1 MSGRRKRKYMEAIVL
16 ARLTKEVQEVVCDIC
31 GNKADGEFNEV
42 TYLNGEVY
50 AEMYCPI
57 DLCKH
62 HMKVFASQFSHYA
75 YERHGGNDNPEELIR
90 KMKRYD
96 EEHIYDNL

>member
-1 MSGRRKRKYMEAIVL
+1 MEAIVL
-16 ARLTKEVQEVVCDIC
+16 ARLTKEVSEVVCDIC
-31 GNKADGEFNEV
+31 GNKADGEFYEL

-50 AEMYCPI
+50 AEIYCPI

-75 YERHGGNDNPEELIR
+75 YERHGGNSDTEELII
-90 KMKRYD
+90 KMKNYD
-96 EEHIYDNL
+96 EEHAYDNL

>member
-1 MSGRRKRKYMEAIVL
+1 MAQV
-16 ARLTKEVQEVVCDIC
+16 TKEVQEVVCDIC

-62 HMKVFASQFSHYA
+62 HMKVFVSQFSHYA
-75 YERHGGNDNPEELIR
+75 YERHGSNSNTEELIR
-90 KMKRYD
+90 KMKECDYY
-96 EEHIYDNL
+96 E

>member
-1 MSGRRKRKYMEAIVL
+1 M

-75 YERHGGNDNPEELIR
+75 YERHGGNSDTEELII
-90 KMKRYD
+90 K
-96 EEHIYDNL
+96 

>member
-62 HMKVFASQFSHYA
+62 HMKLFVSQFSHYA
-75 YERHGGNDNPEELIR
+75 YERYDGKGSTEELIR
-90 KMKRYD
+90 KMKNYDETHRYD
-96 EEHIYDNL
+96 Y

>member
-1 MSGRRKRKYMEAIVL
+1 MAQV
-16 ARLTKEVQEVVCDIC
+16 TKEVQEVVCDIC
-31 GNKADGEFNEV
+31 GNKADGDFYEV

-62 HMKVFASQFSHYA
+62 HMKLFVSQFSHYA
-75 YERHGGNDNPEELIR
+75 YERHGSNSDTEELIR
-90 KMKRYD
+90 KMKECDYY
-96 EEHIYDNL
+96 E

>member
-1 MSGRRKRKYMEAIVL
+1 MAQV
-16 ARLTKEVQEVVCDIC
+16 TKEVQEVVCDIC

-75 YERHGGNDNPEELIR
+75 YERHGGNSDTEELII
-90 KMKRYD
+90 KMKECDYYEWNKFRLN
-96 EEHIYDNL
+96 E

>member
-1 MSGRRKRKYMEAIVL
+1 
-16 ARLTKEVQEVVCDIC
+16 IC

-50 AEMYCPI
+50 AETYCPV

-62 HMKVFASQFSHYA
+62 HMKLFVSQFIHYA
-75 YERHGGNDNPEELIR
+75 YERHGSNSNTEELIR
-90 KMKRYD
+90 KMKECDYY
-96 EEHIYDNL
+96 E

>member
-1 MSGRRKRKYMEAIVL
+1 MAQV
-16 ARLTKEVQEVVCDIC
+16 TKEVQDVVCDIC

-62 HMKVFASQFSHYA
+62 HMKVFVSQFSHYA
-75 YERHGGNDNPEELIR
+75 YERHGSNSNTEELIR
-90 KMKRYD
+90 KMKECDYY
-96 EEHIYDNL
+96 E

>member
-1 MSGRRKRKYMEAIVL
+1 M

-75 YERHGGNDNPEELIR
+75 YERHGGNSDTEELII
-90 KMKRYD
+90 KMKNYD
-96 EEHIYDNL
+96 EEHGYDNL

>member
-1 MSGRRKRKYMEAIVL
+1 M
-16 ARLTKEVQEVVCDIC
+16 ARLTKEVSEVVCDIC
-31 GNKADGEFNEV
+31 GEEADGEFYEL

-50 AEMYCPI
+50 AEIYCPV

-75 YERHGGNDNPEELIR
+75 YERHGGNSDTEELII
-90 KMKRYD
+90 KMKNYD
-96 EEHIYDNL
+96 EEHAYDNL

>member
-1 MSGRRKRKYMEAIVL
+1 M
-16 ARLTKEVQEVVCDIC
+16 ARLTKEVSEVVCDIC
-31 GNKADGEFNEV
+31 GNKADGEFYEL

-50 AEMYCPI
+50 AEIYCPI

-75 YERHGGNDNPEELIR
+75 YERHGGNSDTEELII
-90 KMKRYD
+90 KMKNYD
-96 EEHIYDNL
+96 EEHAYDNL

>member
-1 MSGRRKRKYMEAIVL
+1 M

-31 GNKADGEFNEV
+31 GNKADGEFYEL

-50 AEMYCPI
+50 AEVYCPI

-62 HMKVFASQFSHYA
+62 HMKLFVSQFSHYA
-75 YERHGGNDNPEELIR
+75 YERHGSNSNTEELIR
-90 KMKRYD
+90 KMKCYD
-96 EEHIYDNL
+96 EEHVYDNL

>member
-1 MSGRRKRKYMEAIVL
+1 M

-31 GNKADGEFNEV
+31 GNEADGEFYEL

-62 HMKVFASQFSHYA
+62 HMKLFVSQF
-75 YERHGGNDNPEELIR
+75 
-90 KMKRYD
+90 
-96 EEHIYDNL
+96 